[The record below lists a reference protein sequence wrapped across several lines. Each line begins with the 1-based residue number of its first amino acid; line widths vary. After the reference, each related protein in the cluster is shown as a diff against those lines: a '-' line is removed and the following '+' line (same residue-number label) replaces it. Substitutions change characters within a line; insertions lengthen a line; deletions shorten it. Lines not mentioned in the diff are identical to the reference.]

1 MNRPFGLVSHGD
13 DDLSSSVSFFQIPD
27 GFGDLA
33 QWVGPVDDRC
43 DLPRFYELLEDEHV
57 LVVLIIDERN
67 KLLAHEWGQ
76 HHRPELAISASELP
90 SSPFAADD
98 DEGSLE
104 SEGTPQAC

>member
-1 MNRPFGLVSHGD
+1 MAS
-13 DDLSSSVSFFQIPD
+13 FQIPD
-27 GFGDLA
+27 GFRDLGER
-33 QWVGPVDDRC
+33 VRLVDYRC
-43 DLPRFYELLEDEHV
+43 DLAGRDEVLEGEHV